1 MKQLSYI
8 HTSLGLVGLVIYL
21 ISILANLNLFTG
33 LSHSFDFIHGFEGGF
48 LFAVIL
54 CNFALG
60 SSLRSPAPIYC
71 SIFLLKLSAFLV
83 ILATVI
89 CFLTDFKV
97 LPTYSS
103 NLTNNHPW
111 YSILMLIG
119 GSLYFVLLSY
129 NTCSRSYNR
138 EESNPNSGEPR
149 YTGTVKW
156 FNSTKGYGFISMDNG
171 QDIFVHYR
179 SISSSGRKILHDG
192 QKVEFYIIDNEKGQ
206 QAGDVTVI

>member
-8 HTSLGLVGLVIYL
+8 HTLLGIVGLVIFL
-21 ISILANLNLFTG
+21 ISNLANTNIFSG
-33 LSHSFDFIHGFEGGF
+33 ISYSFDFIHGFDGGF

-60 SSLRSPAPIYC
+60 SSLRSSVPIYC
-71 SIFLLKLSAFLV
+71 SIFLLKSSASLV
-83 ILATVI
+83 ILASI
-89 CFLTDFKV
+89 IYFLTGYKI
-97 LPTYSS
+97 LPAYST
-103 NLTNNHPW
+103 NLINYQPW

-119 GSLYFVLLSY
+119 GSLYFFILSS
-129 NTCSRSYNR
+129 NTCSRSYTR
-138 EESNPNSGEPR
+138 EENNRNSDEPR

-179 SISSSGRKILHDG
+179 SINSTGRKILHDG
-192 QKVEFYIIDNEKGQ
+192 QQVEFFIIDNEKGQ
-206 QAGDVTVI
+206 QAGEVTVI